1 MVSLGL
7 GFAFSLS
14 RGFSC
19 RSALGEELLFPSS
32 HRLLGFAFGLG
43 GLAGTLQ
50 QTFGH
55 WVSHEAGQQFDAADG
70 VIVGGDR
77 ILNGFRIGV
86 GVDDGDN
93 RNAQLVGFLDGQS
106 FGYRPAA

>member
-50 QTFGH
+50 QTFGDLFK
-55 WVSHEAGQQFDAADG
+55 E
-70 VIVGGDR
+70 VGGTALSFAR
-77 ILNGFRIGV
+77 VEV
-86 GVDDGDN
+86 GKGD
-93 RNAQLVGFLDGQS
+93 AE
-106 FGYRPAA
+106 